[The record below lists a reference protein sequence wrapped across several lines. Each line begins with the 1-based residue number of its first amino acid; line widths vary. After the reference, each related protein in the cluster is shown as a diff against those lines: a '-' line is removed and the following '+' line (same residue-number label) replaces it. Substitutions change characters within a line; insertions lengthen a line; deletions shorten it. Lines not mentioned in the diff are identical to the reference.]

1 MATEVHLS
9 EALDIL
15 RDHFGPW
22 LTTGDKREGQQLMV
36 EALQDRLDL
45 TRNEAQRILEAL
57 ERFQIICWME
67 GRPSMGA
74 GPHAATPFNESWG
87 MDHAVGPAIAPDTPV
102 GSGYWQLTRRS
113 E

>member
-15 RDHFGPW
+15 RDHFGAR
-22 LTTGDKREGQQLMV
+22 LTTGGKQEGYQLMV
-36 EALQDRLDL
+36 ETLQERLEL
-45 TRNEAQRILEAL
+45 PRPEAERLIEAL

-67 GRPSMGA
+67 GRPSMGS
-74 GPHAATPFNESWG
+74 GPHAATPFNEAWG

-102 GSGYWQLTRRS
+102 GSGYWQLTRGRA
-113 E
+113 